1 MRAGKRETEVAN
13 SILNVTCECPCP
25 ERRRKGWVILMSSVK
40 VSETAATLYGKEHE
54 GEALDKLGEVLGLTI
69 LEAKKV
75 VPPAQSWLVCIPDGL
90 LEEDDSIVEVKCP
103 YKCRDNTFQ
112 ALAETDQNFCLQVVE
127 GGGLELDQDH
137 DYYYQVQGMLN
148 MMDRQNCYFAVWSP
162 TQFHYQVIH
171 QDKQFWENIILP
183 KLLEFY
189 R

>member
-1 MRAGKRETEVAN
+1 M
-13 SILNVTCECPCP
+13 IL
-25 ERRRKGWVILMSSVK
+25 ISSVK

-148 MMDRQNCYFAVWSP
+148 MVDRQNCYFAVWSP